1 MRFNM
6 SVNDNFASFFDE
18 GSEIY
23 IFVDSFDNENFDVRL
38 GNISE
43 SELIGSISAKSDSE
57 LNSKLEE
64 LYRSFMEG

>member
-1 MRFNM
+1 MKFDM
-6 SVNDNFASFFDE
+6 SVNDNSASFFYK
-18 GSEIY
+18 GSEIC
-23 IFVDSFDNENFDVRL
+23 IFVDSFDNKNFDVRL